1 MKSFYNTFDRYSFLQ
16 YPTGQD
22 IDATY
27 IIDATE
33 YDNTIT
39 IRNTGNNEIY
49 VNNLK
54 VIAGKT
60 IVIKGQ
66 ENEIT
71 NTKIIV
77 YANTFLSN
85 QQRFVV
91 IKKKY
96 IQNARL

>member
-16 YPTGQD
+16 YPVGQD

-27 IIDATE
+27 IIDSTE

-54 VIAGKT
+54 VLAGKT
-60 IVIKGQ
+60 IVINGKEG
-66 ENEIT
+66 EIT

-77 YANTFLSN
+77 FANTFLSN

-96 IQNARL
+96 IEYARL